1 MFSQGQL
8 IFAGIFATV
17 FIAVIIYSYIK
28 DRKIHT
34 KFYKN
39 SYLIL
44 LTFLL
49 FIGLLLV
56 IKTYLKKKETDC
68 IYFFYYT
75 SYVLFSKTAFYLT
88 NL

>member
-17 FIAVIIYSYIK
+17 FIAVIIFSYIK

-39 SYLIL
+39 TYVIL
-44 LTFLL
+44 LCFVLFIVLL
-49 FIGLLLV
+49 FA
-56 IKTYLKKKETDC
+56 IKTYLKD
-68 IYFFYYT
+68 
-75 SYVLFSKTAFYLT
+75 
-88 NL
+88 

>member
-8 IFAGIFATV
+8 IFAAIFATV
-17 FIAVIIYSYIK
+17 FIAIIIYSYFK

-44 LTFLL
+44 LCFLL
-49 FIGLLLV
+49 FIGLLFV
-56 IKTYLKKKETDC
+56 IKTYLKK
-68 IYFFYYT
+68 
-75 SYVLFSKTAFYLT
+75 
-88 NL
+88 

>member
-8 IFAGIFATV
+8 IFAALFAVV

-28 DRKIHT
+28 DKKIHT

-44 LTFLL
+44 LSFILFIALL
-49 FIGLLLV
+49 FV
-56 IKTYLKKKETDC
+56 VKTYLKQ
-68 IYFFYYT
+68 
-75 SYVLFSKTAFYLT
+75 
-88 NL
+88 